1 MGLLH
6 GTREGHLH
14 LSWGMGLLHGT
25 HEGHLH
31 LSWGAG
37 LLHGTREDYL
47 YMSRGQGVLLVV
59 WCQEEGCETFW
70 KLRSHVTPLSPSSSA
85 NDPPGPT

>member
-1 MGLLH
+1 MPTGGGL
-6 GTREGHLH
+6 GGE
-14 LSWGMGLLHGT
+14 
-25 HEGHLH
+25 
-31 LSWGAG
+31 GAG
-37 LLHGTREDYL
+37 LRPREHHVVPFTVVTPLFREDGDW
-47 YMSRGQGVLLVV
+47 SRGQGVLLVV